1 MSTRLA
7 KEDRKLLL
15 RLFSENVSA
24 NLALYLKAIASMVAI
39 AITTAL
45 SAWMMRHIINDLLLV
60 PKLKHIVTVAS
71 GVIAIF
77 VVKGLAN
84 YFQLYYLS
92 SAGNR
97 VIAAQQSKIY
107 AKIVNQGA
115 SFFRQNLGADLIM
128 RVTTSAAQARSVI
141 DLLISSYIRD
151 LLTLIALI
159 GVMIYSNYLLSLIAI
174 VLGPAIYGLV
184 RKGLEKIRVLAA
196 DEMAY
201 FSQIIQVMQETTRG
215 IRVIKAFGLENLMV
229 ERMDSAILAVEHK
242 SNKIA
247 KLRALTSP
255 VMETMAGFT
264 IALVVAISGYLVLQ
278 NHGTPGDL
286 MAFITA
292 ILLAYE
298 PAKRLANSAGNLAA
312 QLTGV
317 RVMFDILDEPVTL
330 AQSADPVE
338 IPAHAAQIPA
348 IELRHVDFA
357 YSDSS
362 ALVLQDINIS
372 IPKNSLTAIIGPSGS
387 GKSTLVNLLLRL
399 YDPAAGQ
406 ILINGQ
412 DIKTASF
419 ASLRQK
425 IAYVGQD
432 VFLFHGDIKY
442 NIGLGRTQASMAE
455 IITAAKQAGAHEF
468 IMNLPQQYKTMLV
481 DNASDLSGGQAQR
494 IALARA
500 ILRKSDII
508 LVDEATSALDSLS
521 EHLVVQTLNEMAK
534 QRTVIAIA
542 HRFSIIE
549 KADNII
555 VLDNGSIVQQGTKQ
569 QLLAQENGLFKKLYA
584 AQFKSMLAESA

>member
-1 MSTRLA
+1 MSARLA

-15 RLFSENVSA
+15 RLFSENVGA
-24 NLALYLKAIASMVAI
+24 NLALYLKAIISMVVI
-39 AITTAL
+39 AGTTAL

-71 GVIAIF
+71 GVVAIF
-77 VVKGLAN
+77 VVKGLAS

-92 SAGNR
+92 RAGNR

-107 AKIVNQGA
+107 AKIVNQDA
-115 SFFRQNLGADLIM
+115 SFFHKNIGADLIM
-128 RVTTSAAQARSVI
+128 RVTTSAAQARGVI

-151 LLTLIALI
+151 LLTLLALI
-159 GVMIYSNYLLSLIAI
+159 VVMIYSNYLLSLIAI
-174 VLGPAIYGLV
+174 ILGPAIYGLV
-184 RKGLEKIRVLAA
+184 RKGLEKIRQLAA

-215 IRVIKAFGLENLMV
+215 IRVIKAFGLEKLMV
-229 ERMDSAILAVEHK
+229 ARMDEAILAVENK
-242 SNKIA
+242 SNRIA

-292 ILLAYE
+292 VLLAYE
-298 PAKRLANSAGNLAA
+298 PAKRLANSAGNLTA

-317 RVMFDILDEPVTL
+317 RVMFNILDEPVAL
-330 AQSADPVE
+330 AQSAKATA
-338 IPAHAAQIPA
+338 IPMITANSPA
-348 IELRHVDFA
+348 IELKAVDFA
-357 YSDSS
+357 YGPSS
-362 ALVLQDINIS
+362 ALVLHDINIK
-372 IPKNSLTAIIGPSGS
+372 IPKNSLTAIVGPSGS

-399 YDPAAGQ
+399 YDPNSGQ

-412 DIKTASF
+412 DIKEASF

-442 NIGLGRTQASMAE
+442 NIGLGRPQASMAE

-468 IMNLPQQYKTMLV
+468 IMNLPEQYETMLV
-481 DNASDLSGGQAQR
+481 DNARSLSGGQAQR

-500 ILRKSDII
+500 ILHQGEII
-508 LVDEATSALDSLS
+508 LVDEATSALDALS
-521 EHLVVQTLNEMAK
+521 ERLVVQTLSEMVK
-534 QRTVIAIA
+534 QHTVIAIA
-542 HRFSIIE
+542 HRFSTIA

-555 VLDNGSIVQQGTKQ
+555 VLDRGRIVQQGTKAE
-569 QLLAQENGLFKKLYA
+569 LLAQEDGLFKQLHA
-584 AQFKSMLAESA
+584 AQFKIAMAESA